1 MNSAPQINLPEW
13 FTSAY
18 KWSAPCAVFHH
29 PDKKEILHS
38 YVLIFWDTLYISII
52 FREDG
57 VTRLIRGVS
66 DQTRRTRTCRDYLFA
81 PEISIIILEF
91 IFICFFPF
99 CRMVHL
105 TLQIMQ
111 LTKWGWVVPM
121 DGNCGTLSAEKAKAP
136 FPAWGRVFSI
146 WRMVLE
152 I

>member
-1 MNSAPQINLPEW
+1 MVSTL
-13 FTSAY
+13 
-18 KWSAPCAVFHH
+18 CAIFHH

-111 LTKWGWVVPM
+111 LRK
-121 DGNCGTLSAEKAKAP
+121 
-136 FPAWGRVFSI
+136 
-146 WRMVLE
+146 
-152 I
+152 